1 MKIVKKKKELDS
13 DNTNISKENKLK
25 NIKTLDNISKNQE
38 DLYLNGEQKQEIN
51 NIINKDEEIK
61 KDEINK

>member
-1 MKIVKKKKELDS
+1 MKIVKNKKDLDS